1 MASEN
6 PAVQDDLNPTR
17 RSIRLTLATAG
28 YQPGEKKSLQE
39 YAALDAEDES
49 LRRWKESLGITAGGS
64 APNPNEPKV
73 RSETNSA
80 HDPLARVG
88 KRQDSLGEHR
98 HPARSAG
105 RLGTREQE
113 PPPDPRGNRV
123 RSRDQLYVRA
133 CPDAA
138 SAAKCSRASSTS
150 TLCAVRACRSTAW
163 KR

>member
-17 RSIRLTLATAG
+17 RSIDLTAATAG

-49 LRRWKESLGITAGGS
+49 LRRWKESLGITAGGGTS
-64 APNPNEPKV
+64 NPNEPKV
-73 RSETNSA
+73 RCETNSA
-80 HDPLARVG
+80 HDPHACAG
-88 KRQDSLGEHR
+88 KRQDSVGEHR

-123 RSRDQLYVRA
+123 RGRDQVYVRA
-133 CPDAA
+133 
-138 SAAKCSRASSTS
+138 
-150 TLCAVRACRSTAW
+150 
-163 KR
+163 